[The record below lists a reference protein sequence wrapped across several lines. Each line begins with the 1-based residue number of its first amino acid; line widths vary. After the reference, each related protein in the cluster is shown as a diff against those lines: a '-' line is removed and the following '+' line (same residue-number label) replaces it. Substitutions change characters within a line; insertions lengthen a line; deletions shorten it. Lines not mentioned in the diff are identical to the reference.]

1 VNQRLAAWARGR
13 HTRPAL
19 LIRAKLD
26 TVEAGDAELKG
37 ALFEKLSAAPCA
49 PELMALA
56 WRAIELMDLGPV
68 PEGRIDALLA
78 ALEAPAPPMLPL
90 LMPTGAMIMDVD
102 AALLAEEALALR
114 ALTKA
119 HRHDLPA
126 VRTRLDALARHGP
139 GLDGATRRASAL
151 HGIAADAV
159 HYPTAVAKLVTELAA
174 VQKKDGMWG
183 EHDFFHV
190 GQALLAVEQPEA
202 TRALQRGA
210 KRLAQLQR
218 DDGGFGS
225 EERSWIAC
233 RWLQRTGGR
242 VDR

>member
-1 VNQRLAAWARGR
+1 MNQRLAEWARGR
-13 HTRPAL
+13 RTRPAL
-19 LIRAKLD
+19 LVRAMLGA
-26 TVEAGDAELKG
+26 VEPGDAELK
-37 ALFEKLSAAPCA
+37 ATLAASLASAPCA
-49 PELMALA
+49 PELLALA

-68 PEGRIDALLA
+68 PEARIEALVT

-90 LMPTGAMIMDVD
+90 LMPTGAMIMEVD

-119 HRHDLPA
+119 HRHELPA
-126 VRTRLDALARHGP
+126 VRTRLDAMARHGP

-174 VQKKDGMWG
+174 AQKKDGTWG

-190 GQALLAVEQPEA
+190 GQALLAVEHPDAE
-202 TRALQRGA
+202 RALRRGA
-210 KRLAQLQR
+210 KALEARQGG
-218 DDGGFGS
+218 DGGFGS

-233 RWLQRTGGR
+233 RWIQRVGGEQ
-242 VDR
+242 

>member
-1 VNQRLAAWARGR
+1 MKQRLAEWARGR
-13 HTRPAL
+13 RTRPAL
-19 LIRAKLD
+19 LVRAMLG
-26 TVEAGDAELKG
+26 TAEPGDQDLKG
-37 ALFEKLSAAPCA
+37 RLAGSLTTAPCA
-49 PELMALA
+49 PELVALA

-68 PEGRIDALLA
+68 PEPRIEALLI

-90 LMPTGAMIMDVD
+90 LMPTGATIMDVD

-114 ALTKA
+114 ALAKA

-126 VRTRLDALARHGP
+126 VRTRLDTMARHGP

-159 HYPTAVAKLVTELAA
+159 HYPTAVAKLVAELAA
-174 VQKKDGMWG
+174 VQRKDGTWG

-190 GQALLAVEQPEA
+190 AQALLAVEHPDA
-202 TRALQRGA
+202 TRALKRGA
-210 KRLAQLQR
+210 KALAQRQR
-218 DDGGFGS
+218 EDGGFGS

-233 RWLQRTGGR
+233 RWLRR
-242 VDR
+242 LS